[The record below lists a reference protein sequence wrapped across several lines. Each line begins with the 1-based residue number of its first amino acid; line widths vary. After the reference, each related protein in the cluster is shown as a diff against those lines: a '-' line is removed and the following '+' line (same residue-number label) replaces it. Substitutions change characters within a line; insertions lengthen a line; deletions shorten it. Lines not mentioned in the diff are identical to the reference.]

1 MLCPEAV
8 HCLTRVWGLLTE
20 KWRLLQSQRMNKEII
35 SFRCPSV
42 RLSHSYV
49 TENQQQQREDSSL
62 FKSKILVKFQVGKI
76 CDFQRIFRYIRN
88 DRIRYEKS
96 CSRSHCTAY
105 ND

>member
-8 HCLTRVWGLLTE
+8 RCLTRVWGLLTE

-42 RLSHSYV
+42 CLSHSYMTEPV
-49 TENQQQQREDSSL
+49 AENQQQRGDSGL

-76 CDFQRIFRYIRN
+76 CDFQPIFRYIRN
-88 DRIRYEKS
+88 NTIRYEKKLF
-96 CSRSHCTAY
+96 A
-105 ND
+105 